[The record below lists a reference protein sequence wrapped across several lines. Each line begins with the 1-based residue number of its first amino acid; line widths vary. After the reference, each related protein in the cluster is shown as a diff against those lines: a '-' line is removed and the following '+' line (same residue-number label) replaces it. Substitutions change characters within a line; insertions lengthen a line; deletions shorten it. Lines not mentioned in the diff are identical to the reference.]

1 MVLIGFKSHADVLE
15 KATEKLGRS
24 LQVPVEARLVANEHL
39 EELSKIFD
47 EILRSEAP
55 QFDEVV
61 LTATAGEM
69 SLTEKAVAEAIVR
82 KIRVV
87 I

>member
-1 MVLIGFKSHADVLE
+1 VVLIGFKSNASALE
-15 KATEKLGRS
+15 KARKRLQPS
-24 LQVPVEARLVANEHL
+24 LRIPIERRLVTDDHP
-39 EELSKIFD
+39 EELSRIFD
-47 EILRSEAP
+47 EILGSEAP

-69 SLTEKAVAEAIVR
+69 SLTEKAVAEAVPR

>member
-1 MVLIGFKSHADVLE
+1 VLLIGFKSNAGALE
-15 KATEKLGRS
+15 KARKTLQLS
-24 LQVPVEARLVANEHL
+24 LRVPIERRLVTDDHP
-39 EELSKIFD
+39 EELSTIFD

-69 SLTEKAVAEAIVR
+69 SLTEKAVAEAVSR

>member
-1 MVLIGFKSHADVLE
+1 MLLIGFKSNASVLE
-15 KATEKLGRS
+15 KARKTLQLS
-24 LQVPVEARLVANEHL
+24 LRVPIERRLVTDDHP
-39 EELSKIFD
+39 EELSRIFD
-47 EILRSEAP
+47 EILRFEAP

-69 SLTEKAVAEAIVR
+69 SLTEKAVAEAVSR

>member
-1 MVLIGFKSHADVLE
+1 MLLIGFKSHTDELE
-15 KATEKLGRS
+15 RVRKNSQRS
-24 LQVPVEARLVANEHL
+24 LGVPVETRLIADQHP

-55 QFDEVV
+55 RFDEVV